1 MELLSAIGS
10 VLWRL
15 SLKYRNV
22 QPGKVLLAVKKQHLL
37 MRLFGSTPKTGAS
50 HFIGQFFRQVSDQ
63 FTSHFSSTK
72 RAHAGG
78 SFRSYGSHTHAAES
92 TSFCGENLL

>member
-37 MRLFGSTPKTGAS
+37 MRLFLLTGSGNWKISP
-50 HFIGQFFRQVSDQ
+50 VML
-63 FTSHFSSTK
+63 STFHPQK
-72 RAHAGG
+72 
-78 SFRSYGSHTHAAES
+78 
-92 TSFCGENLL
+92 